1 MTSGDHI
8 RNPAEW
14 SVDQLKTANEA
25 VGRAGHSLRRPAET
39 RYAPL
44 PAVRRIDLAD
54 LRDVLARGLSDFGAY
69 RTDVMFLCIIYP
81 VAGLVL
87 AWLTFGYDLLP
98 LLFPLA
104 SGFALIGPVAAV
116 GLYEISRRREQGDDI
131 TWADAFG
138 VVRAPAFGAIV
149 VLGLLLLAIFLLWLA
164 AAQAIYLVT
173 LGPEPPPSMS
183 AFVRDVFTT
192 GAGWTLIVVGVGVGF
207 LFAVLVLTIS
217 VVSFPLLLDRDVG
230 LYAAVATSVRAV
242 VNNPGPM
249 AAWGLIVAGGLV
261 IGSIPLLL
269 GLIIVMPCSGTPP
282 GICIARLYRADP
294 HPPGAVPA
302 STQWQRLVPLRRY
315 APRDLAGLD
324 QAETEP
330 SGTAQLPRQSA

>member
-1 MTSGDHI
+1 MTDRDHI

-14 SVDQLKTANEA
+14 SVDQLRGAEHA
-25 VGRAGHSLRRPAET
+25 VERAGHSLRSPAAG
-39 RYAPL
+39 APL
-44 PAVRRIDLAD
+44 PVRRIEFAD
-54 LRDVLARGLSDFGAY
+54 LKDVLARGLSDLGAY
-69 RTDVMFLCIIYP
+69 RTDVLFLCIIYP

-87 AWLTFGYDLLP
+87 AWLAFGYDMLP
-98 LLFPLA
+98 LVFPLA

-116 GLYEISRRREQGDDI
+116 GLYEISRRREQGDAI

-173 LGPEPPPSMS
+173 LGPEPPAGVG

-192 GAGWTLIVVGVGVGF
+192 GAGWAMIALGVGVGF
-207 LFAVLVLTIS
+207 LFALLVLTIS

-230 LYAAVATSVRAV
+230 LYTAVATSARAV
-242 VNNPGPM
+242 GANPGPM

-261 IGSIPLLL
+261 LGSLPALL
-269 GLIIVMPCSGTPP
+269 GLILVMPVLGHATWH
-282 GICIARLYRADP
+282 LYRKV
-294 HPPGAVPA
+294 VP
-302 STQWQRLVPLRRY
+302 R
-315 APRDLAGLD
+315 
-324 QAETEP
+324 
-330 SGTAQLPRQSA
+330 